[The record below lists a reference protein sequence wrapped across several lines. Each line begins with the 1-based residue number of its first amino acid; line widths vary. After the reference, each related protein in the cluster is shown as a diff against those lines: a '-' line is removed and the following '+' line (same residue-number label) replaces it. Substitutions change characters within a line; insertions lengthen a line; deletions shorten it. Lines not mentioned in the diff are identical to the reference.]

1 MLRCPPD
8 LSISRPPLAPLP
20 SFRVLSALLSRSKAV
35 SSRSFMSL
43 MPPAGR
49 KESSKGLSPTFS
61 TQATYH
67 LFEKPS
73 SGRQNPVLKDQDH
86 LPSQN
91 NLAKSCHLTDTQ
103 PSKDSPSTTHMIL
116 PVGLV
121 IVTAYYAPQIIIT
134 FVNSLALLTVV
145 PTIHLQVIWSLNVRG
160 PWCKV

>member
-86 LPSQN
+86 LPSQK

-103 PSKDSPSTTHMIL
+103 PSKDSPSNPHDPASWPCYSHSLLCATNHHHFCKRPRITYCS
-116 PVGLV
+116 
-121 IVTAYYAPQIIIT
+121 AYHSPPGDMVAE
-134 FVNSLALLTVV
+134 
-145 PTIHLQVIWSLNVRG
+145 
-160 PWCKV
+160 C